1 MKNTDT
7 SKTDSNAK
15 SLSQW
20 LSYLESI
27 HPSTID
33 MGLDRVKAVA
43 HAMSLDLS
51 NALVITVAGTNGKG
65 TTCRLLE
72 QALLSQGKRVAVYSS
87 PHLNDYR
94 ERVRL
99 NGELALATDF
109 VAAFNCVE
117 SARNETSGGT
127 TSLTYFEFGT
137 LAAIKMMQS
146 WNVDVAILEVGL
158 GGRLDATNIIDPDL
172 AVITTIDLDHQDWLG
187 NTREK
192 IAREKAGIMRSGGN
206 AIVGELFPPSSLY
219 DIANELNANV
229 RWATED
235 FEAIIASDYSEWSWK
250 GKRHSYTSLP
260 YPKIPLQNVST
271 ALAAL
276 ELLQLLPEEKVLK
289 DIIHNTTMPGR
300 QQVINQHPLVVVDV
314 AHNPQATLAMKE
326 WLARYNADSLRI
338 VVGMLKDKSI
348 AETLAPLSD
357 LNANWYVANTQGPRG
372 CSADVLENALV
383 NAGTSI
389 QNIALY
395 ESVEAAY
402 KQALTDYQSGELILV
417 FGSFVTV
424 ADVLAIQ
431 C

>member
-1 MKNTDT
+1 
-7 SKTDSNAK
+7 
-15 SLSQW
+15 
-20 LSYLESI
+20 
-27 HPSTID
+27 
-33 MGLDRVKAVA
+33 
-43 HAMSLDLS
+43 
-51 NALVITVAGTNGKG
+51 
-65 TTCRLLE
+65 
-72 QALLSQGKRVAVYSS
+72 
-87 PHLNDYR
+87 
-94 ERVRL
+94 
-99 NGELALATDF
+99 
-109 VAAFNCVE
+109 
-117 SARNETSGGT
+117 
-127 TSLTYFEFGT
+127 
-137 LAAIKMMQS
+137 
-146 WNVDVAILEVGL
+146 
-158 GGRLDATNIIDPDL
+158 
-172 AVITTIDLDHQDWLG
+172 
-187 NTREK
+187 
-192 IAREKAGIMRSGGN
+192 
-206 AIVGELFPPSSLY
+206 
-219 DIANELNANV
+219 
-229 RWATED
+229 
-235 FEAIIASDYSEWSWK
+235 
-250 GKRHSYTSLP
+250 
-260 YPKIPLQNVST
+260 
-271 ALAAL
+271 
-276 ELLQLLPEEKVLK
+276 
-289 DIIHNTTMPGR
+289 MPGR